1 MEIYLFRVK
10 YIVSQM
16 AFYVIT
22 SFFGENRDNHL
33 GNSRFSVPLCFSGN
47 RTCSDIKRFYPRTP
61 SDSYVI
67 DPDGEGGEKPFKV
80 FCDMTNKGGIGVTV
94 VSHDSESRM
103 LVDGFDVRGSYSR
116 NVTYNEAS
124 LIQLASLTASSAHC
138 EQFIKYE
145 CYHSMLLYNGG
156 MFGWWVS
163 RDDEK
168 MKYWGGVDSAPFK
181 CACGL
186 DNTCAATSHGFNC
199 DKNDGNWREDSG
211 LLTNKSKLP
220 VIQMRFGDT
229 GVLSGGDEKGYHTLG
244 KLECYG
250 LIY

>member
-1 MEIYLFRVK
+1 MEINLFRVK

-33 GNSRFSVPLCFSGN
+33 GNSRFSVSFCVSGN

-103 LVDGFDVRGSYSR
+103 RVDGFDVRGSYSR

-145 CYHSMLLYNGG
+145 CYHSMLLFNGN
-156 MFGWWVS
+156 MYGWWVS

-199 DKNDGNWREDSG
+199 DKNDWNWREDSS
-211 LLTNKSKLP
+211 LLTNKSKLH

-229 GVLSGGDEKGYHTLG
+229 GLLAMTMKRKSHAWKTGVLWT
-244 KLECYG
+244 
-250 LIY
+250 